1 MQLQLKTKLKGPAM
15 TTSPAVLEQA
25 ALSVAAHH
33 RIKRWLKPTP
43 CIASRQP
50 FTGET
55 ALFYKAENFQQ
66 TGSFKFR
73 GALAKLTSL
82 STEIPAITASS
93 GNHGLA
99 LATAAQITGHN
110 LTVVLPETVALEK
123 LSKIK
128 ALGVETILHSN
139 DSGLAEQHAQ
149 TLATEQGKIYVSPYN
164 DPQVI
169 AGQGTIA
176 LELLEQL
183 PRLDIVYVSIGG
195 GGLISGIGSVIK
207 AFSPQTRIVGVSA
220 TNSAALAASIRAGQ
234 MVEVT
239 HSDTLADGCAGSVDD
254 DSITLP
260 LGTEVIDALI
270 NCSEDQIA
278 DGIRH
283 VAWIEKMLVEG
294 SAGLA
299 LAAWSADEAQHIGK
313 VSAVILCGANFDR
326 DRLAPIIGST
336 S

>member
-1 MQLQLKTKLKGPAM
+1 M
-15 TTSPAVLEQA
+15 TASSAVLQQA
-25 ALSVAAHH
+25 ALSVAAYR
-33 RIKRWLKPTP
+33 RIKHLLPPTP

-50 FTGET
+50 LVGDTE
-55 ALFYKAENFQQ
+55 LFYKADNFQK

-82 STEIPAITASS
+82 STDIPAITASS

-99 LATAAQITGHN
+99 LATAAKITGHD
-110 LTVVLPETVALEK
+110 LTVVLPKTVAREK

-128 ALGVETILHSN
+128 ALGVEAILHSN

-149 TLATEQGKIYVSPYN
+149 ALAKEQGKIYVSPYN

-183 PRLDIVYVSIGG
+183 PRLDVVYVSIGG
-195 GGLISGIGSVIK
+195 GGLISGIGSVLK
-207 AFSPQTRIVGVSA
+207 AFSPKTRIVGVSA
-220 TNSAALAASIRAGQ
+220 KNSAALAASIRAGK
-234 MVEVT
+234 MVEVK
-239 HSDTLADGCAGSVDD
+239 HSDTLADGCAGSVDG
-254 DSITLP
+254 DSMTLP
-260 LGTEVIDALI
+260 LGIEVIDALI
-270 NCSEDQIA
+270 DCSEEQIE
-278 DGIRH
+278 DGLRH
-283 VAWIEKMLVEG
+283 IAWTEKMLVEG

-299 LAAWSADEAQHIGK
+299 LAAWLADDINHKDK
-313 VSAVILCGANFDR
+313 VSAVVLCGANFDR
-326 DRLAPIIGST
+326 ERLQPIIGSQ

>member
-1 MQLQLKTKLKGPAM
+1 M
-15 TTSPAVLEQA
+15 TASSAVLQQA
-25 ALSVAAHH
+25 ALSVAAYR
-33 RIKRWLKPTP
+33 RIRYLLPPTP

-50 FTGET
+50 LVGDTE
-55 ALFYKAENFQQ
+55 LFYKADNFQK

-82 STEIPAITASS
+82 STDIPAITASS

-99 LATAAQITGHN
+99 LATAAKITGHD

-128 ALGVETILHSN
+128 ALGVEAILHSN

-149 TLATEQGKIYVSPYN
+149 ALAKEQGKIYVSPYN

-183 PRLDIVYVSIGG
+183 PRLDVVYVSIGG
-195 GGLISGIGSVIK
+195 GGLISGIGSVLK
-207 AFSPQTRIVGVSA
+207 AFSPKTRIVGVSA
-220 TNSAALAASIRAGQ
+220 KNSAALAASMRAGK
-234 MVEVT
+234 MVEVK
-239 HSDTLADGCAGSVDD
+239 HSDTLADGCAGSVDG
-254 DSITLP
+254 DSMTLP
-260 LGTEVIDALI
+260 LGIEVIDALI
-270 NCSEDQIA
+270 DCSEEQIE
-278 DGIRH
+278 DGLRH
-283 VAWIEKMLVEG
+283 IAWTEKMLVEG

-299 LAAWSADEAQHIGK
+299 LAAWLADDINHKDK
-313 VSAVILCGANFDR
+313 VSAVVLCGANFDR
-326 DRLAPIIGST
+326 ERLQPIIGSQ

>member
-1 MQLQLKTKLKGPAM
+1 M
-15 TTSPAVLEQA
+15 LEQA
-25 ALSVAAHH
+25 ALSVAAHR
-33 RIKRWLKPTP
+33 RIKHWLAPTP
-43 CIASRQP
+43 CIASRQQ
-50 FTGET
+50 TNDET
-55 ALFYKAENFQQ
+55 KLFYKAENLQQ

-82 STEIPAITASS
+82 STDIPAITASS

-99 LATAAQITGHN
+99 LATAAKITGHD

-128 ALGVETILHSN
+128 ALGVEAILHSN

-149 TLATEQGKIYVSPYN
+149 ILAKEQGKIYVSPYN

-195 GGLISGIGSVIK
+195 GGLISGIGSVFK

-220 TNSAALAASIRAGQ
+220 KNSAALAASIRAGQ

-239 HSDTLADGCAGSVDD
+239 HSDTLADGCAGSVDGN
-254 DSITLP
+254 SVTLP
-260 LGTEVIDALI
+260 LGIDVIDTLI
-270 NCSEDQIA
+270 DCSEDQIA
-278 DGIRH
+278 EGLRH
-283 VAWIEKMLVEG
+283 IAWTEKMLVEG

-299 LAAWSADEAQHIGK
+299 LAAWQADEIQNTGK
-313 VSAVILCGANFDR
+313 VSAVVLCGANFDR
-326 DRLAPIIGST
+326 DRLAPIIGS
-336 S
+336 SS

>member
-1 MQLQLKTKLKGPAM
+1 M
-15 TTSPAVLEQA
+15 LEQA
-25 ALSVAAHH
+25 ALSVAAHR
-33 RIKRWLKPTP
+33 RIKHWLAPTP
-43 CIASRQP
+43 CIASRQQ
-50 FTGET
+50 TNDET
-55 ALFYKAENFQQ
+55 KLFYKAENLQQ

-82 STEIPAITASS
+82 STDIPAITASS

-99 LATAAQITGHN
+99 LATAAKITGHD

-128 ALGVETILHSN
+128 ALGVEAILHSN

-149 TLATEQGKIYVSPYN
+149 ILAKEQGKIYVSPYN

-195 GGLISGIGSVIK
+195 GGLISGIGSVFK

-220 TNSAALAASIRAGQ
+220 KNSAALAASIRAGQ

-239 HSDTLADGCAGSVDD
+239 HSDTLADGCAGSVDGN
-254 DSITLP
+254 SVTLP
-260 LGTEVIDALI
+260 LGIEVIDLLI
-270 NCSEDQIA
+270 DCSEDQIA
-278 DGIRH
+278 EGLRH
-283 VAWIEKMLVEG
+283 IAWTEKMLVEG

-299 LAAWSADEAQHIGK
+299 LAAWQADEIQNTGK
-313 VSAVILCGANFDR
+313 VSAVVLCGANFDR
-326 DRLAPIIGST
+326 DRLAPIIGS
-336 S
+336 SF